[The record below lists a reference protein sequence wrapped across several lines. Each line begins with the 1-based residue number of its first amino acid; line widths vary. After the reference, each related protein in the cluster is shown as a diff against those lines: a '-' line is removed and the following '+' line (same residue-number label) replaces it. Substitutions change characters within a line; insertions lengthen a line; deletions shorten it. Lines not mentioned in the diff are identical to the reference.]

1 LAKFTQVSIS
11 PSLGGISAR
20 LAGRRASSPRGGIF
34 AVTSVTKLHLQGF
47 LDFSCGDQGRF
58 FTAVTAAE
66 KSCGTADGLPIGNR
80 RYGRFEICAT
90 TMAQFR
96 IASA

>member
-1 LAKFTQVSIS
+1 
-11 PSLGGISAR
+11 
-20 LAGRRASSPRGGIF
+20 
-34 AVTSVTKLHLQGF
+34 
-47 LDFSCGDQGRF
+47 
-58 FTAVTAAE
+58 
-66 KSCGTADGLPIGNR
+66 LPIGNR